1 MYLPLGCGKKKLMLS
16 DNVRTAVFG
25 WFFNIL
31 MFRLALPFSK
41 IDHFRCLLDSIPPK
55 KKTTTG
61 QSSRDGSPCDGWNL
75 PILTKSSAFAQ
86 GLLHLATSSV
96 KDCEEDA
103 QEDLEMGRW
112 HQLSIRPQKK
122 NEKRGKVMYQNASL
136 LCCIRF
142 YFSPVDPVSFRGRV
156 KRTMFSSIYYQDSSK
171 TGGAMEHRHASSLQ
185 NIVTVSSSQVS
196 AGTWTDLRHVLRL
209 RKPNNQRI
217 R

>member
-1 MYLPLGCGKKKLMLS
+1 MFAGFNPPQKKNNHRSKQPWWISMWWMESPHLDEIQRFCPGPPPPCHFLGQ
-16 DNVRTAVFG
+16 
-25 WFFNIL
+25 
-31 MFRLALPFSK
+31 RLRR
-41 IDHFRCLLDSIPPK
+41 RCAGRPGDGEMASTKHSPP
-55 KKTTTG
+55 
-61 QSSRDGSPCDGWNL
+61 
-75 PILTKSSAFAQ
+75 
-86 GLLHLATSSV
+86 
-96 KDCEEDA
+96 
-103 QEDLEMGRW
+103 
-112 HQLSIRPQKK
+112 KK